1 MANDEIKNMCIEFIN
16 SEFRDFRGRWVRDDL
31 LQPEWLE
38 QFLSRWDLQTEY
50 PLAATTL
57 NELLELRSL
66 LRRLIET
73 IEQLHVASE
82 DLTALNAI
90 LLKPSLK
97 RRLIVEQEGYRLET
111 LPEKKDWSWVQAEIA
126 ASFVHILTEHEP
138 TRLKICANPYCR
150 GIFYDESRSRTRR
163 YCSIDK
169 CANLWKVRNFRERAR
184 QKEPDK
190 K

>member
-31 LQPEWLE
+31 LQPQWLE
-38 QFLSRWDLQTEY
+38 QFLSHWNLQTEY
-50 PLAATTL
+50 PLATTTL
-57 NELLELRSL
+57 TELLELRAL

-73 IEQLHVASE
+73 IEQRHIASE
-82 DLTALNAI
+82 DLTTLNAI

-97 RRLIVEQEGYRLET
+97 RRLIVEQEGYMLET

-150 GIFYDESRSRTRR
+150 GIFYDESRSHTRR

>member
-31 LQPEWLE
+31 LQPQWLE
-38 QFLSRWDLQTEY
+38 QFLSHWNLQTEY
-50 PLAATTL
+50 PLATTTL
-57 NELLELRSL
+57 TELLELRAL

-73 IEQLHVASE
+73 IEQRHIASE
-82 DLTALNAI
+82 DLTTLNAI

-97 RRLIVEQEGYRLET
+97 RRLIVEQEGYMLET

-150 GIFYDESRSRTRR
+150 GTLEEKSRSHTRR